1 VRLPDYRVLRW
12 LQIAG
17 ILLAASVVFF
27 FSFGGTSGV
36 IFLAGAVICAVRAVI
51 EHRHIRREN

>member
-17 ILLAASVVFF
+17 ICLLAGVLSMLFL
-27 FSFGGTSGV
+27 GLTSGV
-36 IFLAGAVICAVRAVI
+36 IFLAGAVIFVIRAVV
-51 EHRHIRREN
+51 EYLHLRES

>member
-1 VRLPDYRVLRW
+1 MRLPDYRVLRW

-17 ILLAASVVFF
+17 ILLAASVVSFF
-27 FSFGGTSGV
+27 LFGGTSGV

-51 EHRHIRREN
+51 EYRHIQRAS